1 MKKMMKKISIFAI
14 VGAMAISAFAL
25 NSCSPKK
32 TNPTNTT
39 SRYLREGYTEQFD
52 GFTGVVHWVENTST
66 QKKIYSR
73 VFKPDDFDEN
83 KQYPS
88 LIMSH
93 GFNSVGEADIPSNDS
108 DASENH
114 EES

>member
-1 MKKMMKKISIFAI
+1 MKKLMKKISVFAL
-14 VGAMAISAFAL
+14 VEAMAICAVAL
-25 NSCSPKK
+25 NGCSPKK
-32 TNPTNTT
+32 TTPTNTT
-39 SRYLREGYTEQFD
+39 PRNLREGYTEQFD
-52 GFTGVVHWVENTST
+52 GFTGVVHWMENTAT
-66 QKKIYSR
+66 HKKIYSR

-93 GFNSVGEADIPSNDS
+93 GFNSVVEADIPSNDS